1 MASIPYFVDIFRGNT
16 KPERATWWIW
26 FMLATV
32 SFFAQLSAGA
42 KWSLVLAASSA
53 LVAGATAIL
62 SIRYGFGSFHRRDAI
77 SIVVTVAGILFAYIY
92 KSPLIALFT
101 VLVID
106 GMAAGLTLYKTWY
119 APRSENLMAWSIS
132 TVAVA
137 CGVLSVGTY
146 QIAILLSPLSNLL
159 VNVLMVGVIMLRQK
173 KVLVQPIDV

>member
-1 MASIPYFVDIFRGNT
+1 M
-16 KPERATWWIW
+16 
-26 FMLATV
+26 
-32 SFFAQLSAGA
+32 
-42 KWSLVLAASSA
+42 
-53 LVAGATAIL
+53 
-62 SIRYGFGSFHRRDAI
+62 
-77 SIVVTVAGILFAYIY
+77 FAYIY